1 MVHQALSQHGGAP
14 HIGDE
19 PAATLRATTSHRT
32 APHARGC
39 TSRELE
45 VRFGAAGGCPARAG
59 IDRQFWVL
67 GATCKTLGVAAR
79 LSPLILRVNTP
90 LSWISTACSGPEG
103 PAASQKAENKGI
115 DVFSTERRD
124 TGG

>member
-1 MVHQALSQHGGAP
+1 M
-14 HIGDE
+14 IFDFK
-19 PAATLRATTSHRT
+19 
-32 APHARGC
+32 
-39 TSRELE
+39 TSRLRNSASPRGLRLAAQSSILL
-45 VRFGAAGGCPARAG
+45 VNTRFALDRLAVDWMPAPEDAA
-59 IDRQFWVL
+59 
-67 GATCKTLGVAAR
+67 ATCKTLGVAAR